1 MSKTPFPIFSR
12 NTIKNLDFSIENNG
26 FLTIWFDSIA
36 YSGEES
42 EFVSH
47 FRLTPNMLGDI
58 LNGESDLWYEI
69 SKYAK
74 KQVIV

>member
-1 MSKTPFPIFSR
+1 MSKPDFHIFYR
-12 NTIKNLDFSIENNG
+12 HNIKNLDFSIEKNG
-26 FLTIWFDSIA
+26 FLTICFDSMV
-36 YSGEES
+36 YSGEDS
-42 EFVSH
+42 EYVSH

-74 KQVIV
+74 KQEA